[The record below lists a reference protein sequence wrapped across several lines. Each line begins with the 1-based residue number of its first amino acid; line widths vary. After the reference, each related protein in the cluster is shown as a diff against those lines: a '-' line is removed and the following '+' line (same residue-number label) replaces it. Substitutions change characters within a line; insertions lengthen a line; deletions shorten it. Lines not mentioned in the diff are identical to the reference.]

1 MGKPLLSDDVIER
14 ANRGEHFSSE
24 YDVDDFDDFD
34 DFDTKV
40 VVTDDVYGYDYE
52 PYEDDSERIY
62 KSRRIENE
70 KRHQFQSKLNLLLI
84 ALAILIAIL
93 VYAIFNL

>member
-24 YDVDDFDDFD
+24 YDGD

-52 PYEDDSERIY
+52 PYEDDSKRIY

-84 ALAILIAIL
+84 ALVILIAIL

>member
-24 YDVDDFDDFD
+24 YDVDDFDI
-34 DFDTKV
+34 KV
-40 VVTDDVYGYDYE
+40 VVTDDVYSYDYE

-84 ALAILIAIL
+84 ALVILIAIL

>member
-14 ANRGEHFSSE
+14 ANRGEHFSNE
-24 YDVDDFDDFD
+24 YDVD

-40 VVTDDVYGYDYE
+40 VVTDDVYSYDYE

-84 ALAILIAIL
+84 ALVILIAIL

>member
-24 YDVDDFDDFD
+24 YDVDDFD
-34 DFDTKV
+34 TKV
-40 VVTDDVYGYDYE
+40 VVTGDVYSYDYE

-84 ALAILIAIL
+84 ALVILIAIL